1 MFRLYLLLVTFAFN
15 NCYEVEKLNENLK
28 SLILKKHNILRNQLA
43 SGTLEPFPSASKM
56 REVTWDESLE
66 DSTIFSHPFAGH
78 NNGFNSTNFDMG
90 MEDSLLIEKT
100 IDSWF
105 DEYKEVPVTE
115 IDNFDRRFETGEQF
129 TVMARENNHK
139 IGCTFIK
146 YPYDKKNRNLFRKA
160 LSCYYN
166 KDNAIGDFVYTRGE
180 SCSECSHFG
189 VLCSSK
195 FTNLCSAD
203 REITIEEKEIEEV
216 KENKIDEPISVKFV
230 NRTGDGEIKIVTN
243 NNVTDKGVMSF
254 VLKNVNSTKVNE
266 TLKGNSIDLKEKAF
280 SNGKA
285 HFINFCGFIVF
296 VSLNILYAYYVM

>member
-1 MFRLYLLLVTFAFN
+1 MFRLSLLLVTYTFI
-15 NCYEVEKLNENLK
+15 NCYEVEKLSENLK
-28 SLILKKHNILRNQLA
+28 SLILEKHNILRNQLA

-90 MEDSLLIEKT
+90 MDNSLLIEKT
-100 IDSWF
+100 IDAWF

-146 YPYDKKNRNLFRKA
+146 YPYDKLFRKA

-166 KDNAIGDFVYTRGE
+166 KDNAIGDYVYTRGK
-180 SCSECSHFG
+180 SCSQCSHFG
-189 VLCSSK
+189 VLCSTK

-203 REITIEEKEIEEV
+203 REIKIEDKEIKEV
-216 KENKIDEPISVKFV
+216 KETKIDEPISVKFV
-230 NRTGDGEIKIVTN
+230 NGTGDGEIKIA
-243 NNVTDKGVMSF
+243 DEG
-254 VLKNVNSTKVNE
+254 VLKNVNSTKVNK
-266 TLKGNSIDLKEKAF
+266 TMKGNSIDLKERAF

-285 HFINFCGFIVF
+285 HFINFCGFVVF
-296 VSLNILYAYYVM
+296 VSFNFWYTYYVM

>member
-1 MFRLYLLLVTFAFN
+1 MFRLYLLVVTLALN

-28 SLILKKHNILRNQLA
+28 LLVLKKHNTLRNQLA
-43 SGTLEPFPSASKM
+43 SGALKPFPSASKM

-78 NNGFNSTNFDMG
+78 NNCFNSTNLDIG
-90 MEDSLLIEKT
+90 MEDSVLIEQT

-105 DEYKEVPVTE
+105 EEYKEVPVTE
-115 IDNFDRRFETGEQF
+115 IDTFDRRFEIGEQF

-146 YPYDKKNRNLFRKA
+146 YPYDNRKLFRKA

-166 KDNAIGDFVYTRGE
+166 KDNEIGDYVYTRGE

-189 VLCSSK
+189 VLCSSE
-195 FTNLCSAD
+195 FPNLCSAD
-203 REITIEEKEIEEV
+203 REIIIKDKKIEEV
-216 KENKIDEPISVKFV
+216 TENKIDEPISVQFV
-230 NRTGDGEIKIVTN
+230 NGTGDGKIKIVSKI
-243 NNVTDKGVMSF
+243 NVGSEDVMSF
-254 VLKNVNSTKVNE
+254 VLKNANSTKINE
-266 TLKGNSIDLKEKAF
+266 TLKRNSIDLKKRAF

-285 HFINFCGFIVF
+285 HLVNFCGFVVF
-296 VSLNILYAYYVM
+296 VSLNIFYAFIVL